1 MNKKVKKYLL
11 KYFLEF
17 LVIVIGISVSFW
29 LNNWAENRLLN
40 KQKKENLI
48 NLKSAI
54 QRDSDLLNIIENVN
68 DFRFNSLSQV
78 LKWSNSSV
86 ETIDSLNLI
95 LRDSTIWNNPIPKEF
110 ENDFFYKTIT
120 WIQRPRRMIINS
132 YSIEEIKSSGIYSKI
147 KNKLLKN
154 LVNDY
159 YSDLNWVFGNDET
172 PVAIIDL
179 RIYLRDNYNLL
190 ISDLRL
196 SNNPIKFINQDK
208 GLILRLRNIRN
219 NASWRRLRA
228 KKSRLMSIK
237 VIEQLNNEIIKLED

>member
-1 MNKKVKKYLL
+1 MKKYLL

-17 LVIVIGISVSFW
+17 LVIVMGISVSFW
-29 LNNWAENRLLN
+29 LNNWTENTLLN

-54 QRDSDLLNIIENVN
+54 QRDSDLLNKIENVN
-68 DFRFNSLSQV
+68 DFRLNSLSQV

-86 ETIDSLNLI
+86 KTDDSLNLF
-95 LRDSTIWNNPIPKEF
+95 LRDTTIWNKPIPKEF

-120 WIQRPRRMIINS
+120 WIQRPRRMVINS
-132 YSIEEIKSSGIYSKI
+132 YAIEEIKSSGIYSKI
-147 KNKLLKN
+147 KNKVLKN

-172 PVAIIDL
+172 PVALIDL

-196 SNNPIKFINQDK
+196 LDNPIKFINQDK
-208 GLILRLRNIRN
+208 GLILRLRNVRN
-219 NASWRRLRA
+219 NAEWRRLRA
-228 KKSRLMSIK
+228 EKSRLISLK
-237 VIEQLNNEIIKLED
+237 VIEELNNEIINLED